1 MRSFLVVAIAL
12 LATAGAYAQTS
23 PAKTC
28 RTQATESK
36 LTGTALESFMA
47 KCEGEA
53 HVKCDSA
60 ALKNSLSGGAKKSFT
75 KKCVADAVGV

>member
-1 MRSFLVVAIAL
+1 MRSFLVVAVAL
-12 LATAGAYAQTS
+12 LTTTGAYAES
-23 PAKTC
+23 PTKTC

-36 LTGTALESFMA
+36 LTGTSLDSFMA

-60 ALKNSLSGGAKKSFT
+60 ALKNSLSGGAKKTFT
-75 KKCVADAVGV
+75 KKCVAEAVGA

>member
-1 MRSFLVVAIAL
+1 
-12 LATAGAYAQTS
+12 
-23 PAKTC
+23 
-28 RTQATESK
+28 
-36 LTGTALESFMA
+36 LESFMA

-75 KKCVADAVGV
+75 KKCVADAVGA